1 MGLWN
6 LYFLAK
12 LYLFSLGKLKADWLL
27 NILFAFALLVPV
39 KPRWLRIA
47 RNVLAAIVGIG
58 LVYHESGMP
67 PVGRAIS
74 QIPVLLTFTPSYMME
89 LLGRIVSLSMIVSAL
104 LALLLYFLVNRW
116 IRVTTLV
123 LIALV
128 AMPLWQGAGTLVANA
143 TSTLAQNGNDSDNAN
158 SRNADEPRN
167 DQVGSYDQQLAAF
180 RANEE
185 GRHVNFTPL
194 TTDAGAQFDIIVV
207 HICSL
212 SWDDMDVV
220 KMRNNPLF
228 SRFDYVF
235 TNFSSAA
242 SYSGPAA
249 IRVLRASCGQE
260 PHKGLYDPA
269 PPECHLFA
277 QLAQAGYTPN
287 ALLNHNGRFDDFRGT
302 VIKEIGVPG
311 VTIPSN
317 DGLPVAMKE
326 FDGSPL
332 AGDYDVLARWYKQR
346 VAAGGGPVALYYNTV
361 TMHDGNRMPGANAN
375 LTSLQS
381 YPIRL
386 KSLLGDVDKLIDLI
400 AQSGRKAVIVFVPEH
415 GAALR
420 GEDNQIAGMR
430 EIPTP
435 NIVHVP
441 VGVKVVGLRAGTER
455 AGGPVTIDTP
465 TSFLA
470 LAQLLSNL
478 VASSPF
484 LPGAQPLAQYAT
496 NLPQTRMVGEN
507 EGTVTMTTPTG
518 YVIHTPDG
526 VWVQG
531 GK

>member
-6 LYFLAK
+6 LYFAAK
-12 LYLFSLGKLKADWLL
+12 LYLFSLGKLQVIWLL
-27 NILFAFALLVPV
+27 NILFAIALLVPLHL
-39 KPRWLRIA
+39 RWLRIT
-47 RNVLAAIVGIG
+47 RNVLAVLAGIA
-58 LVYHESGMP
+58 LFYHESGWP
-67 PVGRAIS
+67 PISRAIS
-74 QIPVLLTFTPSYMME
+74 QIPVLLTFTPSYMLE
-89 LLGRIVSLSMIVSAL
+89 LLGRLVSLKAIVAVV
-104 LALLLYFLVNRW
+104 LAVLLYFLINRW

-128 AMPLWQGAGTLVANA
+128 GVPLYQGAGTLVANA
-143 TSTLAQNGNDSDNAN
+143 TSALAQNGTDGSNGSDSEGRNAN
-158 SRNADEPRN
+158 EPKN
-167 DQVGSYDQQLAAF
+167 EQAGGYDQQLAAF

-185 GRHVNFTPL
+185 GRRVNFTPI
-194 TTDAGAQFDIIVV
+194 TSDASAQFDIIVV

-220 KMRNNPLF
+220 KARNNPLF
-228 SRFDYVF
+228 SRFDYIF
-235 TNFSSAA
+235 QNFSSSA

-249 IRVLRASCGQE
+249 IRVLRATCGQE

-277 QLAQAGYTPN
+277 QLAAAGYTPN

-302 VIKEIGVPG
+302 VLKEIGVPG

-317 DGLPVAMKE
+317 DGLPVFMKE
-326 FDGSPL
+326 FDNSNL
-332 AGDYDVLARWYKQR
+332 VDDYDVIARWYKQR
-346 VAAGGGPVALYYNTV
+346 IAAGGGPVALYYNTV
-361 TMHDGNRMPGANAN
+361 SIHDGNRLPNTKM
-375 LTSLQS
+375 TSLES

-386 KSLLGDVDKLIDLI
+386 QTLLGDVDKLIDLV

-420 GEDNQIAGMR
+420 GEENQIAGMR

-435 NIVHVP
+435 HIVHVP
-441 VGVKVVGLRAGTER
+441 VGVKVVGLPAGSEH
-455 AGGPVTIDTP
+455 AGGPVTIDQP
-465 TSFLA
+465 TSYLA
-470 LAQLLSNL
+470 LAQLLANL
-478 VASSPF
+478 VAKSPF
-484 LPGAQPLAQYAT
+484 AVGAQPLAQYAQ

-526 VWVQG
+526 VWVE

>member
-6 LYFLAK
+6 LYFVAK
-12 LYLFSLGKLKADWLL
+12 LYLFSLGKLQADWLL
-27 NILFAFALLVPV
+27 NILFALALLAPL
-39 KPRWLRIA
+39 KQRWLRTT
-47 RNVLAAIVGIG
+47 RSVLAVVVGIA

-67 PVGRAIS
+67 PIDRAIS
-74 QIPVLLTFTPSYMME
+74 QLPVLFTFTPTYMLE
-89 LLGRIVSLSMIVSAL
+89 LLGRVVSFSMIVSAV
-104 LALLLYFLVNRW
+104 LAVLLYFLINRW

-128 AMPLWQGAGTLVANA
+128 AVPLWQGAGTLVANA
-143 TSTLAQNGNDSDNAN
+143 TTALAQNGGDNDNGNGAKSN
-158 SRNADEPRN
+158 EPQN
-167 DQVGSYDQQLAAF
+167 EQAGSYDQQLAAF

-185 GRHVNFTPL
+185 GRRVNFTPL
-194 TTDAGAQFDIIVV
+194 TSDASAQFDIIVV

-212 SWDDMDVV
+212 SWNDLDVV
-220 KMRNNPLF
+220 NAHNNPLF
-228 SRFDYVF
+228 SRFDYIF
-235 TNFSSAA
+235 TNFSSGA

-249 IRVLRASCGQE
+249 IRVLRATCGQE

-269 PPECHLFA
+269 PPECHLFE

-302 VIKEIGVPG
+302 VLKEIGVPG
-311 VTIPSN
+311 VTIPSD
-317 DGLPVAMKE
+317 DGLPVFMKE

-332 AGDYDVLARWYKQR
+332 VDDYDVLARWYKQR
-346 VAAGGGPVALYYNTV
+346 IAAGGGPVALYYNTV
-361 TMHDGNRMPGANAN
+361 SMHDGNRLPGANSN
-375 LTSLQS
+375 LSSLQS

-386 KSLLGDVDKLIDLI
+386 QTLLGDVDKLINLV

-420 GEDNQIAGMR
+420 GEENQIAGMR

-441 VGVKVVGLRAGTER
+441 VGVKVVGLPAGTER
-455 AGGPVTIDTP
+455 AGGAVTIDTP
-465 TSFLA
+465 TSYLA

-478 VASSPF
+478 VANSPF

-526 VWVQG
+526 VWVE

>member
-6 LYFLAK
+6 LYFIAK
-12 LYLFSLGKLKADWLL
+12 LYLYSLGKLKADWLL
-27 NILFAFALLVPV
+27 NILLAIALLLPV
-39 KPRWLRIA
+39 KRRWLRIA
-47 RNVLAAIVGIG
+47 RNVLTVIAGVA
-58 LVYHESGMP
+58 LVYHESDMP
-67 PVGRAIS
+67 PIDRAIS
-74 QIPVLLTFTPSYMME
+74 QLPVLLTFTPEYMLE
-89 LLGRIVSLSMIVSAL
+89 LIGRVVSLSMAISAV
-104 LALLLYFLVNRW
+104 LALLLYFLINRW
-116 IRVTTLV
+116 IRVTTFV
-123 LIALV
+123 LIVLV
-128 AMPLWQGAGTLVANA
+128 AVPLWQGAGTLIANA
-143 TSTLAQNGNDSDNAN
+143 TSALAQNGNDSDNAN
-158 SRNADEPRN
+158 GSNGDEPRN
-167 DQVGSYDQQLAAF
+167 DQVGSYDQQLGAF

-194 TTDAGAQFDIIVV
+194 TTDANAQFDIIVV

-212 SWDDMDVV
+212 SWDDMDVA

-235 TNFSSAA
+235 TNFSSGA

-249 IRVLRASCGQE
+249 IRVLRATCGQE
-260 PHKGLYDPA
+260 AHKALYDPA

-311 VTIPSN
+311 VTIAPN

-332 AGDYDVLARWYKQR
+332 TGDYDVLARWYKQR
-346 VAAGGGPVALYYNTV
+346 IAAGPGPVALYYNTV
-361 TMHDGNRMPGANAN
+361 TMHDGNRMPGANAK

-386 KSLLGDVDKLIDLI
+386 QSLLGDIDKLIDLV

-441 VGVKVVGLRAGTER
+441 VGVKVVGLPAGTEH
-455 AGGPVTIDTP
+455 AGGAVTIDTP
-465 TSFLA
+465 TSFLS

-507 EGTVTMTTPTG
+507 EATVMMTTPTG

-526 VWVQG
+526 VWVPG